1 MIEMAQVERIRWLL
15 HVEGKSQRQVAKA
28 LGISRKTVAKYAN
41 QTSIPE
47 SKPRRPYVSSI
58 LTPEIKTEIERLLAQ
73 NETLPR
79 KQRWIGRTIYEHL
92 KTLGYLGSEPSV
104 RRHIAKVRKE
114 KRRRLACIPLVYNP
128 GEVAEFDWGEVEVVF
143 AGVRTKVQILC
154 LRLRWSGMPFVIA
167 YPNQRQEAMFD
178 GLRLG
183 FETLGGTPVRLT
195 SDNLTQAVQ
204 KILEGRNRKEQDAYR
219 SFRTHYLI
227 ESNFCN
233 VASGNEK
240 GSVENLVGFAQ
251 RNIIGPQLEV
261 ESWEQLRAVLWERC
275 LKYAERVPYGET
287 QTVSERWRQ
296 EQRVL
301 RKLPER
307 PYDCCKTVLVT
318 SNNVACVRFDTCR
331 YSVPVRY
338 VGQQLILRAYW
349 DRVEIFHGLERIAS
363 HPRSYER
370 ERDILDLDHYLDV
383 LLRKPRALDQAK
395 PFRSTDLPTVYH
407 QFRAEL
413 RQRNRDGDREFVRV
427 LMLHREFPPERVQAA
442 LEEAL
447 RQRSVHYEAVYQILL
462 SQVHVLPLKVE
473 QTNRLPQIQVR
484 QPALAL
490 YDQFLKGGAVH

>member
-1 MIEMAQVERIRWLL
+1 MIEMAQVELIRWLL

-28 LGISRKTVAKYAN
+28 LGIARKTVAKYAD
-41 QTSIPE
+41 QTSVPE
-47 SKPRRPYVSSI
+47 SKPRRQYVSTI
-58 LTPEIKTEIERLLAQ
+58 LTLEFRTEIERLMAQ

-79 KQRWIGRTIYEHL
+79 KQRWIGHTIYEHL
-92 KTLGYLGSEPSV
+92 KSIGYYGSEPSV
-104 RRHIAKVRKE
+104 RRHMAKVRKE
-114 KRRRLACIPLVYNP
+114 KRIRPAFIPLVYQP
-128 GEVAEFDWGEVEVVF
+128 GEIAEFDWGEAEVVL
-143 AGVRTKVQILC
+143 AGVHMKVQILC

-178 GLRLG
+178 GLRRA

-195 SDNLTQAVQ
+195 SDNLRQAVQ
-204 KILEGRNRKEQDAYR
+204 RILEGRNRKEQDTYR

-233 VASGNEK
+233 PASGYEK

-251 RNIIGPQLEV
+251 RNIIGPKLEV

-275 LKYAERVPYGET
+275 LKYGERVPRGER
-287 QTVSERWRQ
+287 QTILERWRQ

-301 RKLPER
+301 RSLPVR
-307 PYDCCKTVLVT
+307 PYECCKTIPVS
-318 SNNVACVRFDTCR
+318 SNNVACVTFDTCR

-338 VGQQLILRAYW
+338 AGQPLILRAYW
-349 DRVEIFHGLERIAS
+349 DRVEISHGQELIAS
-363 HPRSYER
+363 HPRCYER

-383 LLRKPRALDQAK
+383 LLQKPRALDQAK
-395 PFRSTDLPTVYH
+395 PFRSTDLPAVYH
-407 QFRAEL
+407 HFREEL
-413 RQRNRDGDREFVRV
+413 RQRDRHGDRDFVRV
-427 LMLHREFPPERVQAA
+427 LMLHREFPAEQVRMA

-447 RQRSVHYEAVYQILL
+447 RRRTIHYEAVRQILL
-462 SQVHVLPLKVE
+462 SQIQVPPLNTE
-473 QTNRLPQIQVR
+473 QADRLPQISVR